1 MKEKEPSR
9 GRAGMVNK
17 LVTLIAV
24 SLLSLVLLAPVLA
37 SSVRETTW
45 GDLIPSAVEFEDPF
59 EAMDREKLEY
69 LGFVA
74 RVRKMIASGQ
84 QVSQN
89 TLDEATKLET
99 LLLKEDIDVDGLL
112 ARRNE
117 IRELRKKRGTSVVE
131 ELDGS
136 SIKMAGYVLPLEYS
150 GLDVTEFLLVPWVG
164 ACIHTP
170 PPPPNQIVHVLLDE
184 KGGFKSNSMYEP
196 VWVTGEIVTR
206 ASTRNL
212 FLKDGSGD
220 FNIGYHLSA
229 SLVERYKK

>member
-1 MKEKEPSR
+1 MKKIRFIP
-9 GRAGMVNK
+9 
-17 LVTLIAV
+17 LIF
-24 SLLSLVLLAPVLA
+24 SLLVLTIPAFASTVKELAWD
-37 SSVRETTW
+37 E
-45 GDLIPSAVEFEDPF
+45 LIPSAVAFDDPF

-74 RVRKMIASGQ
+74 RVRKMITSDQ

-89 TLDEATKLET
+89 TLGEATKLEA
-99 LLLKEDIDVDGLL
+99 LLIKEGIDVDGLL

-131 ELDGS
+131 ELDGT
-136 SIKMAGYVLPLEYS
+136 SIKMPGYVLPLEYS
-150 GLDVTEFLLVPWVG
+150 GLNVTEFLLVPWVG

-184 KGGFKSNSMYEP
+184 KDGFKSNSMYEP
-196 VWVTGEIVTR
+196 VWVTGEILTQ

-220 FNIGYHLSA
+220 FSIGYRLSA

>member
-1 MKEKEPSR
+1 MKKIRFILLVFSLIVLTIPAFASTVKE
-9 GRAGMVNK
+9 
-17 LVTLIAV
+17 L
-24 SLLSLVLLAPVLA
+24 
-37 SSVRETTW
+37 TW
-45 GDLIPSAVEFEDPF
+45 GELIPSAVAFDDPF
-59 EAMDREKLEY
+59 EEMDREKLEY

-74 RVRKMIASGQ
+74 RVRKMIASDQ
-84 QVSQN
+84 QVSQS
-89 TLDEATKLET
+89 TLDEATELEAV
-99 LLLKEDIDVDGLL
+99 LIKDGIDVDGLL

-150 GLDVTEFLLVPWVG
+150 DLNVTEFLLVPWVG

-184 KGGFKSNSMYEP
+184 KDGFKSNSMYEP
-196 VWVTGEIVTR
+196 VWVTGEILTQ

-220 FNIGYHLSA
+220 FNIGYRLSA

>member
-1 MKEKEPSR
+1 MKKKARFIP
-9 GRAGMVNK
+9 
-17 LVTLIAV
+17 LV
-24 SLLSLVLLAPVLA
+24 LSLIVLTLPAFASTIKELAW
-37 SSVRETTW
+37 S
-45 GDLIPSAVEFEDPF
+45 DLVPSATAFEDPF

-89 TLDEATKLET
+89 TLDEATQLET
-99 LLLKEDIDVDGLL
+99 LLIKEDIDVNGLL

-136 SIKMAGYVLPLEYS
+136 SIKIAGYVLPLEYS
-150 GLDVTEFLLVPWVG
+150 DLNVIEFLLVPWVG

-170 PPPPNQIVHVLLDE
+170 PPPPNQIVHVQLNE
-184 KGGFKSNSMYEP
+184 KDAFKSNSMYEP
-196 VWVTGEIVTR
+196 VWVTGEIVTQ

-220 FNIGYHLSA
+220 FNIGYRLSG

>member
-1 MKEKEPSR
+1 MKKIRFIP
-9 GRAGMVNK
+9 
-17 LVTLIAV
+17 LVF
-24 SLLSLVLLAPVLA
+24 SLLVLTIPAFASTVKELAWD
-37 SSVRETTW
+37 E
-45 GDLIPSAVEFEDPF
+45 LIPSAVAFDDPF
-59 EAMDREKLEY
+59 EEMDREKLEY

-74 RVRKMIASGQ
+74 RVRQMIASDQ
-84 QVSQN
+84 QVSQD
-89 TLDEATKLET
+89 TLDEATELEA
-99 LLLKEDIDVDGLL
+99 LLIKDGIDVDGLL

-150 GLDVTEFLLVPWVG
+150 GLNVTEFLLVPWVG

-184 KGGFKSNSMYEP
+184 KNAFKSNSMYEP
-196 VWVTGEIVTR
+196 VWVTGEILTQ

-220 FNIGYHLSA
+220 FNIGYRLSA